1 MPRPTVRAVSLAALS
16 ALGSV
21 ALEARPLTD
30 TQKIYVTVVD
40 AKGRPVTGLKKE
52 DFTVRLD
59 QASQE
64 VLGLEPAV
72 DPASVIIL
80 TDRLG
85 LNTNY
90 TPFDVGQALR
100 DFANALRKANPDH
113 RVALTTFDGTIV
125 EVTKLTSAFAETDR
139 ALGRLSTNTPEAVL
153 FDGLATAFQAM
164 RSAQTDRR
172 IIFTL
177 LAAYR
182 PDTSTLQPDRL
193 SEIMRLS
200 GASLWV
206 LEVRQVQGGNY
217 TNPAR
222 EQVLDN
228 GAALSGGFREIVSSR
243 SGVSSGTKK
252 FAELINA
259 QYVLTFG
266 PGGGHRGTQQVV
278 EVKRPGVRV
287 LAPGWTT
294 R

>member
-1 MPRPTVRAVSLAALS
+1 MSIRAVALAIPL

-21 ALEARPLTD
+21 APEARPITD
-30 TQKIYVTVVD
+30 TQKIYVTVID
-40 AKGRPVTGLKKE
+40 AKGKPVTGLQKE
-52 DFTVRLD
+52 DFIVRLD
-59 QASQE
+59 KAEQE
-64 VLGLEPAV
+64 VLRVEPAV
-72 DPASVIIL
+72 EPASVVIL

-90 TPFDVGQALR
+90 TPFDTGQALR
-100 DFANALRKANPDH
+100 DFAGAIRKANSDSK
-113 RVALTTFDGTIV
+113 VSLTTFDGTIV

-139 ALGRLSTNTPEAVL
+139 ALGRLSTSTPEAVL
-153 FDGLATAFQAM
+153 FDGLATASQAM
-164 RSAQTDRR
+164 RSAPSDRK

-182 PDTSTLQPDRL
+182 PDVSVMQPDRL
-193 SEIMRLS
+193 GEILRLS

-217 TNPAR
+217 NNPAR
-222 EQVLDN
+222 EQILDN
-228 GAALSGGFREIVSSR
+228 GAALSGGLREIVSSR

-252 FAELINA
+252 LAEMILA

-266 PGGGHRGTQQVV
+266 PGGGNRTTQQTV

>member
-21 ALEARPLTD
+21 ALEAGPPAD
-30 TQKIYVTVVD
+30 TQKIYVTVID
-40 AKGRPVTGLKKE
+40 AKGRPVTDLKKE
-52 DFTVRLD
+52 DFSIRLD
-59 QASQE
+59 QANQE
-64 VLGLEPAV
+64 VLGLQPAV
-72 DPASVIIL
+72 DPAAVVIL

-85 LNTNY
+85 LNTDY
-90 TPFDVGQALR
+90 TPFDVGQSLR
-100 DFANALRKANPDH
+100 DFANALRKANPEN

-164 RSAQTDRR
+164 RSAQTDRK

-182 PDTSTLQPDRL
+182 PDHSVMQPDKL

-206 LEVRQVQGGNY
+206 LEVRHVQGGNY
-217 TNPAR
+217 NNPAR

-228 GAALSGGFREIVSSR
+228 GAALSGGYRAIVSSR
-243 SGVSSGTKK
+243 SGVSSGTKR

-266 PGGGHRGTQQVV
+266 PGGGNRNTQQVV